1 MRFNADRIISFRTII
16 TDSRPS
22 GVGDVSIGF
31 MPVNDT
37 LVVNQTSA
45 SVMESHRHW
54 IEVTRS
60 VEALRSG
67 VVGSNPTLLTNGLLT
82 R

>member
-45 SVMESHRHW
+45 RVMESHRHW

-60 VEALRSG
+60 VED
-67 VVGSNPTLLTNGLLT
+67 VGSNPTLLTNGLLT

>member
-1 MRFNADRIISFRTII
+1 MRFNADRI
-16 TDSRPS
+16 
-22 GVGDVSIGF
+22 
-31 MPVNDT
+31 
-37 LVVNQTSA
+37 SA